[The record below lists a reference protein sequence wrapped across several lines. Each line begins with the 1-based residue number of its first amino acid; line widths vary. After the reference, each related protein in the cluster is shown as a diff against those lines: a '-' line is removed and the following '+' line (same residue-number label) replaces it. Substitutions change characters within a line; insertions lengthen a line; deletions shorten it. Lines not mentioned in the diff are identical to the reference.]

1 MGGPWNRALQSPG
14 NRDGIIAAT
23 PYSGT
28 MKVPRNQKAEEEFL
42 AEALAEALRI
52 TDSFVAEPVFARTGQ
67 GAYKS
72 RGVEGLK
79 ADIALL
85 ESRAAPKKSPHG

>member
-1 MGGPWNRALQSPG
+1 
-14 NRDGIIAAT
+14 
-23 PYSGT
+23 
-28 MKVPRNQKAEEEFL
+28 MKEPRNKKAEEEFL

-85 ESRAAPKKSPHG
+85 ESKAAPKESPHG